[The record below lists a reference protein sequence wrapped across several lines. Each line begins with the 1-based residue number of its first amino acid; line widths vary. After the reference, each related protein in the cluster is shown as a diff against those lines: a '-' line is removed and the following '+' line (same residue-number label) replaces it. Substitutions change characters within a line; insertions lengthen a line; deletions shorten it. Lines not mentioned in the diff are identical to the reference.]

1 MPYSIETIA
10 ALTSEDLAKAAE
22 LTAAG
27 FGRANDEHN
36 LQDTG
41 AHLLSAD
48 VLQFMRRDDELLAFA
63 AYRRP
68 LWQPGN

>member
-1 MPYSIETIA
+1 MPYSIETITS
-10 ALTSEDLAKAAE
+10 LTPEDLAKAAE

-27 FGRANDEHN
+27 FGRANDKHN
-36 LQDTG
+36 FQDAE
-41 AHLLSAD
+41 AHLSNAD
-48 VLQFMRRDDELLAFA
+48 VLQFMRRDNELLAFA